1 MVYPAHMTQR
11 DGEKIIQTVKQHC
24 FQTAQYAKE
33 SLEGLRLGET
43 AYLAGLLHDF
53 GKYTLKYKQ
62 YMEAIYDGKKVKRGS
77 VNHTFA
83 SVIYLFEKYGKSK
96 SSKNERIACE
106 IISYATGSHHGL
118 FDAVGPDS
126 ESGFT
131 HRVNKSKL
139 DICYEEAYNNYFAFC
154 ISKEKADI
162 LFQNAVKEISEF
174 LERIKS
180 CVKPEFKVE
189 GSDAT
194 ENLFFLTGLTARLL
208 LSAVIN
214 GDRRDT
220 AEFFDGKEFDM
231 KHADKKLW
239 KQQLDFLEKTA
250 CFKADTS
257 INKSRAYISDTCAG
271 FNADS
276 GGIYKI
282 TVPTGAGKT
291 ISMLRFALAQAER
304 HNKKRIIFI
313 IPLLSILDQNSKVIR
328 DYTDAKNIIL
338 EHHSNIVKT
347 EEEREE
353 LDQYE
358 LLTETWDAP
367 IIISTLV
374 QLLNTL
380 FSSRTSSVR
389 RMQSLGE
396 SVIVIDEAQSVP
408 KRLTYMFN
416 MAMNFLA
423 YCMNATIVL
432 SSATQPAFDS
442 VKKKIR
448 FSKNADIVPYSSELW
463 NVFERTQ
470 IIYRNDLEFE
480 NEEEL
485 AAYAVEVSE
494 NKKSLLVICNT
505 KSNAS
510 KLYDSIKEIGS
521 AEVFHLSTAM
531 CMAHRKSVLGKVF
544 DRLKDKKHI
553 ICVSTQLVEA
563 GVDFSFEHV
572 IRVEAGLDNA
582 AQSAGRCNRNGENPQ
597 KGIVEIVRLK
607 NENLTMLK
615 EIKSAQDCFRRFM
628 ADRDNNQKKYENI
641 LSPQS
646 NKRYF
651 ELLFNELISILDYPL
666 KLEFTE
672 TSMFDML
679 AQNNNF
685 GDKNKNY
692 CINQAFKTAGTYFKV
707 FDEETFDVIVPY
719 DEISINIMGKIS
731 ACDIFEFQSL
741 KELLEEAKPY
751 IVHIYGYQK
760 EKLEGSGMIYWDKGK
775 RIMMLNKSAYSADKG
790 LHADVEKYSLIF

>member
-1 MVYPAHMTQR
+1 MVYPAHITQR
-11 DGEKIIQTVKQHC
+11 DGKKIIQTVKQHC

-33 SLEGLRLGET
+33 SLERLGLGEA
-43 AYLAGLLHDF
+43 AYLAGMLHDF
-53 GKYTLKYKQ
+53 GKYTIKYKQ
-62 YMEAIYDGKKVKRGS
+62 YVEAIYDGKKAKRGS

-83 SVIYLFEKYGKSK
+83 SVIYLFETYGKNENS
-96 SSKNERIACE
+96 NTERITCE

-126 ESGFT
+126 ENGFT
-131 HRVNKSKL
+131 HRLMKSKP
-139 DICYEEAYNNYFAFC
+139 DICYEEAYNNYFEYC
-154 ISKEKADI
+154 ISKDNVDI
-162 LFQNAVKEISEF
+162 LFRNAVEEISKF

-180 CVKPEFKVE
+180 CVKSESKAD
-189 GSDAT
+189 GSNAT
-194 ENLFFLTGLTARLL
+194 ENLFFLTGLTARLV

-220 AEFFDGKEFDM
+220 AEFFDGKEFEIRS
-231 KHADKKLW
+231 ADKKLW
-239 KQQLDFLEKTA
+239 KQQLEFLEKKA
-250 CFKADTS
+250 CFKADTA
-257 INKSRAYISDTCAG
+257 INMTRAYISDTCAG
-271 FNADS
+271 FNADN

-328 DYTDAKNIIL
+328 EYTDAMDIIL

-347 EEEREE
+347 EEAGEE
-353 LDQYE
+353 LDRYE
-358 LLTETWDAP
+358 LLTETWDVP

-380 FSSRTSSVR
+380 FSSKTSSVR
-389 RMQSLGE
+389 RMQSLSD

-408 KRLTYMFN
+408 KKLTYMFN

-423 YCMNATIVL
+423 YCSNATIVL
-432 SSATQPAFDS
+432 SSATQPALDS

-448 FSKNADIVPYSSELW
+448 FSPNADIVPYSSELW
-463 NVFERTQ
+463 RAFERTQ
-470 IIYRNDLEFE
+470 IIYRDDLEFE

-485 AAYAVEVSE
+485 AEYAVEVSG

-505 KSNAS
+505 KSNAA
-510 KLYDSIKEIGS
+510 KLYDSIKRGGV
-521 AEVFHLSTAM
+521 AEAFHLSTAM
-531 CMAHRKSVLGKVF
+531 CMAHRKAVLSEVF
-544 DRLKDKKHI
+544 DRLKEKKHI
-553 ICVSTQLVEA
+553 ICISTQLVEA
-563 GVDFSFEHV
+563 GVDFSFDRV

-582 AQSAGRCNRNGENPQ
+582 AQSAGRCNRNGESPQ
-597 KGIVEIVRLK
+597 KGIVEIVKLK

-628 ADRDNNQKKYENI
+628 ADLENNQEKYENI

-646 NKRYF
+646 NKRFF
-651 ELLFNELISILDYPL
+651 ELLFNELESLLDYPL
-666 KLEFTE
+666 KIDVAD

-679 AQNNNF
+679 AQNDNF

-692 CINQAFKTAGTYFKV
+692 CINQAFKTAGTYFTV
-707 FDEETFDVIVPY
+707 FDEETYDVIVPY
-719 DEISINIMGKIS
+719 DEISRNIMRNIS
-731 ACDIFEFQSL
+731 ACETFEFQSL
-741 KELLEEAKPY
+741 KKLLEEAKLY
-751 IVHIYGYQK
+751 TVHIYAYQK

-775 RIMMLNKSAYSADKG
+775 RIMMLNESAYSDDKG
-790 LHADVEKYSLIF
+790 LLDDIEKFSLIF